1 MATPR
6 MRRINEVLR
15 EVIGAAITTELSDP
29 RIGFVTV
36 TSVETSPDLR
46 SRQGARQRARRR
58 ARRARRRST
67 GLRSSHGVLQSKIA
81 AETRMKRT
89 PTLTFH
95 YDPTVEQG
103 MRISQLLEEERGM
116 SETTDIG
123 ATAIEQVANEIRSA
137 RALPAHRPRGPRRR
151 RARLAARHA
160 PPARPARQG
169 LGDVPRGEGVPAA
182 DRVPLPAARGGLPRG
197 RRPTWPTAR

>member
-15 EVIGAAITTELSDP
+15 EVIGAAIAGDLSDP

-46 SRQGARQRARRR
+46 TAKVHVSVLGDEREREAAL
-58 ARRARRRST
+58 A
-67 GLRSSHGVLQSKIA
+67 GLRSSHGPIQAKIA

-89 PTLTFH
+89 PTLSFH

-103 MRISQLLEEERGM
+103 MRISRLLEEEG
-116 SETTDIG
+116 
-123 ATAIEQVANEIRSA
+123 
-137 RALPAHRPRGPRRR
+137 
-151 RARLAARHA
+151 
-160 PPARPARQG
+160 
-169 LGDVPRGEGVPAA
+169 GDERDG
-182 DRVPLPAARGGLPRG
+182 
-197 RRPTWPTAR
+197 